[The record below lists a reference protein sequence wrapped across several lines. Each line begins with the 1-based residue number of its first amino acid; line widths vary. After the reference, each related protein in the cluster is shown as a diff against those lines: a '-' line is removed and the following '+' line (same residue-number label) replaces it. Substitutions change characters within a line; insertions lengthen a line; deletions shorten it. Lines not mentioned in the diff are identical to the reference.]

1 MKIIDRMQQERKFVS
16 LEFFPP
22 KQREEWPK
30 FFDVVARLK
39 AVQPLFVSV
48 TYGAGGG
55 TQDNTL
61 EIAAR
66 MKQEHGLEPMAHL
79 TCVGA
84 DQERVL
90 GFVNALRQRGVDNIL
105 ALRGDPPKGADSFVP
120 ENETFRHASDLARFI
135 REQIPELGV
144 AVAGYP
150 EVHPESRSV
159 AEDLEW
165 TRYKMQY
172 ADFCVTQLF
181 FDNRLYMDFVA
192 RLRQRGVAKPVIP
205 GVLPILSLASI
216 RRILSLCGASIPGR
230 FYLRLEEAHDKG
242 GADAVRELGIAYAI
256 RQARELLEQGAPGV
270 HLYSLNQAAACLE
283 IVEGL
288 RDLLQP

>member
-1 MKIIDRMQQERKFVS
+1 MKIIDRMQQERRFVS

-22 KQREEWPK
+22 KMREDWPK
-30 FFDVVARLK
+30 FFDVVARLEP
-39 AVQPLFVSV
+39 VQPMFASV
-48 TYGAGGG
+48 TYGAGGSS
-55 TQDNTL
+55 QDNTL

-66 MKQEHGLEPMAHL
+66 LKQEHGLEPMAHL

-84 DQERVL
+84 DQEHIL
-90 GFVNALRQRGVDNIL
+90 GFVDALKQRGVDNVL
-105 ALRGDPPKGADSFVP
+105 ALRGDPPKGAETFVP
-120 ENETFRHASDLARFI
+120 ENEAFRHASDLARFI
-135 REQIPELGV
+135 REQAPELGV

-150 EVHPESRSV
+150 EVHPESKSV

-165 TRYKMQY
+165 TRYKMQF

-181 FDNRLYMDFVA
+181 FDNRIYVDFVA
-192 RLRQRGVAKPVIP
+192 RLRQRGVAKPMIP

-230 FYLRLEEAHDKG
+230 FYLQLEEAHDKG

-256 RQARELLEQGAPGV
+256 RQARELLELGAPGV
-270 HLYSLNQAAACLE
+270 HLYTLNQAAACLE

-288 RDLLQP
+288 RDLLHS

>member
-1 MKIIDRMQQERKFVS
+1 MKIIDRMQQERRFVS

-22 KQREEWPK
+22 KMREDWPK
-30 FFDVVARLK
+30 FFDVVARLEPVK
-39 AVQPLFVSV
+39 PLFASV
-48 TYGAGGG
+48 TYGAGGSS
-55 TQDNTL
+55 QDNTL

-66 MKQEHGLEPMAHL
+66 LKQEHGLEPMAHL

-84 DQERVL
+84 DQEHIL
-90 GFVNALRQRGVDNIL
+90 GFVDALTQRDVHNVL
-105 ALRGDPPKGADSFVP
+105 ALRGDPPRGAATFVP
-120 ENETFRHASDLARFI
+120 ENEAFRHASDLARFL
-135 REQIPELGV
+135 REQAPELGV

-150 EVHPESRSV
+150 EMHPESKSV

-181 FDNRLYMDFVA
+181 FDNRIYADFVA
-192 RLRQRGVAKPVIP
+192 RLRQRGADRPVIP
-205 GVLPILSLASI
+205 GVLPILSLGSI

-230 FYLRLEEAHDKG
+230 FYLQLEEAHEKG

-270 HLYSLNQAAACLE
+270 HLYTLNQAAACLE

-288 RDLLQP
+288 RDLL